1 MVGRAEDFRPSQRGS
16 DMTKFTIFAL
26 AALTSG
32 LLITPTVAAE
42 PEARIIQVADLDL
55 ASATG
60 QRQFEARV
68 TRAAIDLCGEAS
80 NVDPAGRNDV
90 RQCRDEVLVQANQQ
104 RDLRLASRSASPIRV
119 AAR

>member
-1 MVGRAEDFRPSQRGS
+1 
-16 DMTKFTIFAL
+16 MTKFTIFAL
-26 AALTSG
+26 AAFSSG

-42 PEARIIQVADLDL
+42 PEARIIHVADLDL
-55 ASATG
+55 ASPAG

-80 NVDPAGRNDV
+80 NVDLSGRNDV
-90 RQCRDEVLVQANQQ
+90 RQCRDEVLEQARQQ
-104 RDLRLASRSASPIRV
+104 REVRLASHSASPIRV

>member
-1 MVGRAEDFRPSQRGS
+1 
-16 DMTKFTIFAL
+16 MTKFTVFAL
-26 AALTSG
+26 AALSSG

-55 ASATG
+55 ASPSG
-60 QRQFEARV
+60 QRHFEARV

-80 NVDPAGRNDV
+80 SVDVSGRNDV
-90 RQCRDEVLVQANQQ
+90 RQCRDEVLVQARQQ
-104 RDLRLASRSASPIRV
+104 REIRLASRSASPIRV